1 MPGMRKI
8 ICLLL
13 MMLGIAAADTGT
25 LRIASLHPLLS
36 EMARATGGARVEVV
50 DLFPANGELHGFNP
64 TGRDLAAA
72 AGARLL
78 LACGKGVEPYLADL
92 RDSLPATTGVVE
104 VGKDVPD
111 VRVPGTYFFD
121 PHWWNTP
128 ENMKRA
134 SRTLLAAMI
143 QAAPQYEAE
152 FTAGQQTYADNMDRL
167 SRTARQR
174 LSRIPRDARY
184 LVTGH
189 AAMCHFCKAYNMKP
203 VAIQGIAKES
213 EGDTATLAA
222 LLADLRYKNTR
233 CIFTEVNASPR
244 MLQVIADQLGIP
256 TAPLVMDGIYPK
268 AQGYESMFLHNID
281 TICKHLAK

>member
-1 MPGMRKI
+1 MRGMRKI
-8 ICLLL
+8 VCMLL
-13 MMLGIAAADTGT
+13 MMLGIAIADAAP
-25 LRIASLHPLLS
+25 LRVASLHPLLS
-36 EMARATGGARVEVV
+36 EMARAMGGEHVEVV

-92 RDSLPATTGVVE
+92 RDSLPAATTIVE
-104 VGKDVPD
+104 AGKDIPEVQ
-111 VRVPGTYFFD
+111 VPGTRFRD

-128 ENMKRA
+128 DNMKRA
-134 SRTLLAAMI
+134 SRTVLAAMV
-143 QAAPQYEAE
+143 QAAPQHEAT
-152 FTAGQQTYADNMDRL
+152 FTAGQKAYASTMDRL

-189 AAMCHFCKAYNMKP
+189 AAMCHFCKAYNLTP

-222 LLADLRYKNTR
+222 LLADLRSKKTR

-244 MLQVIADQLGIP
+244 MLQVIAEQLGIP
-256 TAPLVMDGIYPK
+256 TAPLVMDGIYPA
-268 AQGYESMFLHNID
+268 AQDYESMFLHNIE
-281 TICKHLAK
+281 TICKHLVK

>member
-1 MPGMRKI
+1 MRGMRKI
-8 ICLLL
+8 VCMLL
-13 MMLGIAAADTGT
+13 MMLGIAITDAAP
-25 LRIASLHPLLS
+25 LRVASLHPLLS
-36 EMARATGGARVEVV
+36 EMARAMGGEHVEVV
-50 DLFPANGELHGFNP
+50 DLFPTNGELHGFNP

-92 RDSLPATTGVVE
+92 RDSLPAATTIVE
-104 VGKDVPD
+104 AGKDIPEVQ
-111 VRVPGTYFFD
+111 VPGTRFRD

-128 ENMKRA
+128 DNMKRA
-134 SRTLLAAMI
+134 SRTVLAAMV
-143 QAAPQYEAE
+143 QAAPQHEAT
-152 FTAGQQTYADNMDRL
+152 FTAGQKAYASTMDRL

-189 AAMCHFCKAYNMKP
+189 AAMCHFCKAYNLTP

-222 LLADLRYKNTR
+222 LLADLRSKKTR

-244 MLQVIADQLGIP
+244 MLQVIAEQLGIP
-256 TAPLVMDGIYPK
+256 TAPLVMDGIYPA
-268 AQGYESMFLHNID
+268 AQDYESMFLHNIE
-281 TICKHLAK
+281 TICKHLVK

>member
-13 MMLGIAAADTGT
+13 IMLGVAAADTGT

-111 VRVPGTYFFD
+111 VQVPGTYFCD

-134 SRTLLAAMI
+134 SRTLLAAMV
-143 QAAPQYEAE
+143 QAAPRYEAE
-152 FTAGQQTYADNMDRL
+152 FTAGQQAYAANMDRL

-222 LLADLRYKNTR
+222 LLADLRYKKTR

>member
-1 MPGMRKI
+1 M
-8 ICLLL
+8 LL
-13 MMLGIAAADTGT
+13 MMLGIAAAETGT

-36 EMARATGGARVEVV
+36 EMAATLGGKHVEVV
-50 DLFPANGELHGFNP
+50 NLFPPNGELHGFTP
-64 TGRDLAAA
+64 TGRELAAA
-72 AGARLL
+72 AGAQLL
-78 LACGKGVEPYLADL
+78 LTCGKGVEPYLADL
-92 RDSLPATTGVVE
+92 RDSLPAHTTVVE
-104 VGKDVPD
+104 TGKDVPD
-111 VRVPGTYFFD
+111 VSVPGTRFRD

-134 SRTLLAAMI
+134 SRTLLSAMI
-143 QAAPQYEAE
+143 QAAPQYETAFAE
-152 FTAGQQTYADNMDRL
+152 GQRAYAATMDRL
-167 SRTARQR
+167 SRTARLR
-174 LSRIPRDARY
+174 LSRIPRGARY

-189 AAMCHFCKAYNMKP
+189 AAMCHFCKAYNLTP

-222 LLADLRYKNTR
+222 LLADLRKKQTR

-256 TAPLVMDGIYPK
+256 TAPLVMDGIYPA
-268 AQGYESMFLHNID
+268 AQDYESMFLHNID

>member
-134 SRTLLAAMI
+134 SRTLLAAMV

-152 FTAGQQTYADNMDRL
+152 FTAGQQTYAAKMDRL

>member
-1 MPGMRKI
+1 MRGMRKI
-8 ICLLL
+8 VCMLL
-13 MMLGIAAADTGT
+13 MMLGIAVADAAP
-25 LRIASLHPLLS
+25 LRVASLHPLLS
-36 EMARATGGARVEVV
+36 EMARAMGGEHVEVV

-92 RDSLPATTGVVE
+92 RDSLPAATTIVE
-104 VGKDVPD
+104 AGKDIPEVQ
-111 VRVPGTYFFD
+111 VPGTRFRD

-128 ENMKRA
+128 DNMKRA
-134 SRTLLAAMI
+134 SRTVLAAMV
-143 QAAPQYEAE
+143 QAAPQHEAT
-152 FTAGQQTYADNMDRL
+152 FTAGQKAYASTMDRL

-189 AAMCHFCKAYNMKP
+189 AAMCHFCKAYNLTP

-222 LLADLRYKNTR
+222 LLADLRSKKTR

-244 MLQVIADQLGIP
+244 MLQVIAEQLGIP
-256 TAPLVMDGIYPK
+256 TAPLVMDGIYPA
-268 AQGYESMFLHNID
+268 AQDYESMFLHNIE
-281 TICKHLAK
+281 TICKHLVK

>member
-1 MPGMRKI
+1 MRGMRKI
-8 ICLLL
+8 VCMLL
-13 MMLGIAAADTGT
+13 MMLGIAVADAAP
-25 LRIASLHPLLS
+25 LRVASLHPLLS
-36 EMARATGGARVEVV
+36 EMARAMGGEHVEVV

-92 RDSLPATTGVVE
+92 RDSLPAATTIVE
-104 VGKDVPD
+104 AGKDIPEVQ
-111 VRVPGTYFFD
+111 VPGTRFRD

-128 ENMKRA
+128 DNMKRA
-134 SRTLLAAMI
+134 SRTVLAAMV
-143 QAAPQYEAE
+143 QAAPQHVAT
-152 FTAGQQTYADNMDRL
+152 FTAGQKAYASTMDRL

-189 AAMCHFCKAYNMKP
+189 AAMCHFCKAYNLTP

-222 LLADLRYKNTR
+222 LLADLRSKKTR

-244 MLQVIADQLGIP
+244 MLQVIAEQLGIP
-256 TAPLVMDGIYPK
+256 TAPLVMDGIYPA
-268 AQGYESMFLHNID
+268 AQDYESMFLHNIE
-281 TICKHLAK
+281 TICKHLVK